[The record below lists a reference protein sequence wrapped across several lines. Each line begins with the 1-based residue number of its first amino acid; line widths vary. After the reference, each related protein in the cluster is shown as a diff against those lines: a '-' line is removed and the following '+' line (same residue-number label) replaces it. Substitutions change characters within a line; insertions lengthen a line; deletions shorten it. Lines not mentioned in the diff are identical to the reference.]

1 MWEFHG
7 RNFDTSVG
15 DASLEK
21 STNYP
26 LNYPD
31 PAHGIPTLTA
41 SILPLPVLPHH
52 VTTHGAGE
60 AWNVNGDAYSASSSA
75 FPASLLDIFASSSAS
90 SAYLAYSASS
100 SAFPASL
107 LDIFASSS
115 AWLVWY
121 HAWSASCSASSDDA
135 PELPS
140 AIPHQDTDVVD
151 CIRLQRQ
158 SKATKLV

>member
-7 RNFDTSVG
+7 RNFDASVG

-31 PAHGIPTLTA
+31 PANGIPTLTA

-115 AWLVWY
+115 AWPVWY
-121 HAWSASCSASSDDA
+121 HAWSASCYASPAWYPAWSASCYASPAWYPAWSASSDDA
-135 PELPS
+135 
-140 AIPHQDTDVVD
+140 
-151 CIRLQRQ
+151 
-158 SKATKLV
+158 